1 MMRRVEPTPWTASR
15 KAAVRE
21 RGFAVLPG
29 VVPPERRDAALR
41 AINASLGHGL
51 PPADLPRFR
60 AQSFCPELQRAGVLL
75 DLFRATPAAAA
86 AASLVGRG
94 GLEPVTTAQIA
105 LSFPAAEDPPS
116 RPHPHLDGMYT
127 PENGVPA
134 GSVLSFTMLAGIVL
148 SDVDTPNTGNLVV
161 WPGSHRV
168 LERYFRERGPKSLL
182 DGMPDVDLGHPEP
195 VLARAGDVVLSHYQ
209 LAHAAGPNTSPH
221 VRYAVY
227 FRLKARGHD
236 GRRWE
241 CLTDLWREWPGLSAP

>member
-1 MMRRVEPTPWTASR
+1 MEPSWWTGARREAL
-15 KAAVRE
+15 RE
-21 RGFAVLPG
+21 RGFVVLPD
-29 VVPPERRDAALR
+29 VLPRERREAALL
-41 AINASLGHGL
+41 AINAALGRGL

-60 AQSFCPELQRAGVLL
+60 AQSFCPDLQRAGVVL
-75 DLFRATPAAAA
+75 DLFRGTATASAATA
-86 AASLVGRG
+86 LVGRD
-94 GLEPVTTAQIA
+94 GLEPVTTGQIA
-105 LSFPAAEDPPS
+105 LSFPALKAPPGP
-116 RPHPHLDGMYT
+116 PHPHLDGMYT

-148 SDVDTPNTGNLVV
+148 SHVDTPSAGNLVV

-182 DGMPDVDLGHPEP
+182 AGMPDVDLGRPEP

-221 VRYAVY
+221 IRYAVH

-236 GRRWE
+236 DRRWE
-241 CLTDLWREWPGLSAP
+241 CLTDVWREWPLLSAP